1 MGFTRRFLISF
12 LAVVLACGVGAV
24 GFAGGH
30 DDDEDE
36 DECEVTEFDDI
47 QFFFELNATDEDL
60 GVQLKLG
67 AEPWKKL
74 MIKSPKGKK
83 LLEVEGKGTLK
94 EFGLTDFHFE
104 SNEPNF
110 ADMSMEDILETW
122 PEGEYEFVAR
132 TIDGCVLKGTA
143 ELTHD
148 IPAAPEI
155 TSPADGDE
163 VDPDDLKIEWEPVT
177 DPAGIQIV
185 SYQVIVTNDDEP
197 AFRFDVVLPPD
208 ATCVTVP
215 SEFLEPGTLYE
226 LEVLAREESGNQTI
240 SLLFF
245 TTAD

>member
-1 MGFTRRFLISF
+1 MELTRRFLISF

-24 GFAGGH
+24 GWAGGH
-30 DDDEDE
+30 DDDDDE

-47 QFFFELNATDEDL
+47 QFFFELNATDGDL

-74 MIKSPKGKK
+74 KILGPDGRR

-94 EFGLTDFHFE
+94 DFGLTDFHFE

-110 ADMSMEDILETW
+110 EEMSMEDILDEW
-122 PEGEYEFVAR
+122 PEGEYTFVAK
-132 TIDGCVLKGTA
+132 TIDGCKMKGTA

-148 IPAAPEI
+148 IPDAPEI

-163 VDPDDLKIEWEPVT
+163 VDPDDLVIEWEPVT
-177 DPAGIQIV
+177 TPSGIEIV
-185 SYQVIVTNDDEP
+185 SYQVIVTSEDDSS
-197 AFRFDVVLPPD
+197 FRFDVVLPPD
-208 ATCVTVP
+208 ATSVSVP
-215 SEFLEPGTLYE
+215 SEFLEPGALYE

-245 TTAD
+245 TTAE